1 MFLGMGPCAGGKG
14 GAPCCKGDPLGSEKY
29 IFMSAGSKRRA
40 DAGVNGESGG
50 GRQASWKKGNTSI
63 EPQLNAEETLQ
74 QAVYRLDSVKGCACP
89 HLPPWA
95 VPDARRRRGF
105 SPNTA
110 TRRRSR
116 TAGRTLL
123 VKQGRVILCCN
134 INGYYVVRS
143 MDIIL

>member
-14 GAPCCKGDPLGSEKY
+14 GVCKGDPWGSEKY

-40 DAGVNGESGG
+40 DAGMNGESGG

-89 HLPPWA
+89 HLPPRA
-95 VPDARRRRGF
+95 VLDAQRRKGF

-110 TRRRSR
+110 TRFRSW
-116 TAGRTLL
+116 TAGPTLL
-123 VKQGRVILCCN
+123 IKQGRVILFCN
-134 INGYYVVRS
+134 INRYYFVIS
-143 MDIIL
+143 KDIIL